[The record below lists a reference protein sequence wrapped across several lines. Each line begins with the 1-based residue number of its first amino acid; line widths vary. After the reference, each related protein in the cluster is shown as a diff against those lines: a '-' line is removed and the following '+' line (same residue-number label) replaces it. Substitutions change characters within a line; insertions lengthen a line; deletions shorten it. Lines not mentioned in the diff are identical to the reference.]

1 MDHCESDDGV
11 WNRSPPKKRYIAALQ
26 NLCTNIQYI
35 NTTSALDF
43 ERLITLKFR
52 IREQEIPLKVLK
64 ISYFF
69 FLFLLNGGV
78 ATEKK
83 KIGGCDLSELPRC
96 TVAMEAKMLHRHGGK
111 IYAELTAY
119 QNTWHRRPRVCDFQT
134 SERPYEFRYLKCA

>member
-26 NLCTNIQYI
+26 NFCTNIQYI

-52 IREQEIPLKVLK
+52 IREQEIPLKVLE

-69 FLFLLNGGV
+69 SFSCSMAESPPKKENRRVRSERVAYMHRGDGSKNVTSPRRENLCGTDCVPEYLASAAAGV
-78 ATEKK
+78 
-83 KIGGCDLSELPRC
+83 
-96 TVAMEAKMLHRHGGK
+96 
-111 IYAELTAY
+111 
-119 QNTWHRRPRVCDFQT
+119 DFQT

>member
-1 MDHCESDDGV
+1 M
-11 WNRSPPKKRYIAALQ
+11 
-26 NLCTNIQYI
+26 
-35 NTTSALDF
+35 
-43 ERLITLKFR
+43 ITLKFR
-52 IREQEIPLKVLK
+52 IREQEIPLKVLE

-119 QNTWHRRPRVCDFQT
+119 QNTWHRRLRVWIFK
-134 SERPYEFRYLKCA
+134 RLKDPMNSDI

>member
-52 IREQEIPLKVLK
+52 IREQEIPLKVLE

-69 FLFLLNGGV
+69 FPLFLLNGGV

-83 KIGGCDLSELPRC
+83 E
-96 TVAMEAKMLHRHGGK
+96 
-111 IYAELTAY
+111 
-119 QNTWHRRPRVCDFQT
+119 NRRVR
-134 SERPYEFRYLKCA
+134 SERVA